1 MTFTG
6 RVLALDLATTTGWAH
21 GAPGSAPACG
31 HIRFTKQGST
41 RAQTYRVFRKWLDD
55 EWGVR
60 DHIPEVI
67 VYESPAVPSFLGGRT
82 NIETT
87 RLLFGLAEHLEEWCY
102 GKTELHEATTS
113 QVRCHFLG
121 QNLKAKIAK
130 PLTLERCRDFGW
142 EVATE
147 DEADAAALWDYTQCW
162 LNPQLAYKTTPL
174 FRKKVRPTTL

>member
-6 RVLALDLATTTGWAH
+6 RILALDLATTTGYAV
-21 GAPGSAPACG
+21 GVPGSAPTCG
-31 HIRFTKQGST
+31 HIRFSKPGST
-41 RAQTYRVFRKWLDD
+41 RAATYHAFIHWLDKTF
-55 EWGVR
+55 GGR
-60 DHIPEVI
+60 DGEPSAIPDLI
-67 VYESPAVPSFLGGRT
+67 VYESPAIPSFMGGRT

-87 RLLFGLAEHLEEWCY
+87 RLLFGLAENLEAWCY
-102 GKTELHEATTS
+102 GKTELREATTS

-142 EVATE
+142 QVETE

-162 LNPQLAYKTTPL
+162 LNPQMAFKTTPL
-174 FRKKVRPTTL
+174 FRKLK